1 MEFSPNLLKVLSCP
15 LSGGKLTYNK
25 TDNELVSEKSGL
37 AYPIVDGI
45 PILLLDKARKIPS
58 IQNREQV
65 HAEEFNELK
74 NRQDSKV
81 A

>member
-15 LSGGKLTYNK
+15 LSGSKLTYNK
-25 TDNELVSEKSGL
+25 IDNELVSEKSGL

-45 PILLLDKARKIPS
+45 PILLVDKARKIS
-58 IQNREQV
+58 LTQNREQAHGEV
-65 HAEEFNELK
+65 FKEPK
-74 NRQDSKV
+74 KKQDSKV